1 VNTNVGISA
10 LLTTTMVKMK
20 TTIDYLYERG
30 LRDKLKVI
38 IGGAPITSE
47 FADQIGAD
55 GFAADAS
62 RAVSVGKLLINN

>member
-1 VNTNVGISA
+1 
-10 LLTTTMVKMK
+10 MK